1 MKNNVKRPWPWNKN
15 QQKAM
20 TKKLIT
26 YGTLGFMTMLFIVSC
41 KVGPNYVEPEDTTPV
56 EFRFTAKKTD
66 SIINFKWWEIF
77 NDPTLDTL
85 IHTALRENR
94 NLLIAASRIEQAR
107 ANFKFNKAD
116 MGPKFG
122 VQGDASVQ
130 NQLFGQPLDQNLE
143 TYGVNATLN
152 WELDFWGKFR
162 RGNEAAQAELL
173 ASFYGK
179 RAIEVALISEV
190 ATNYFQLLD
199 FQTRLEISQKTLAS
213 RDTSLQIIQARFDKG
228 YTHIIDVNQA
238 EIQKAIAQVS
248 VPTFQRQIGFAENNL
263 SILLGRNPGAIITP
277 KTLIEYKVPDTVPHG
292 IPSELLAR
300 RPDVMEAAQLYRAQN
315 ARIGVAQAMRFPAI
329 SLTGM
334 LGVGSNDLSNLL
346 SNGLGWSAGASLLGP
361 LFEWGKNVRRV
372 DIEREIARQSLFS
385 YENTVL
391 TALLEVD
398 NSLISLQT
406 LRDELAANEYKL
418 GAAENA
424 SYLSRQRYFQ
434 GVTSYLE
441 VIENQRQEFEA
452 RLSYSENYQRLLNSY
467 IGLYKSLGGGWVTE
481 AELEKYAVQLADE
494 LNVDESEID
503 RDSLYYAGQL
513 VDYYLTPEQ
522 EQQRKEQRKEL
533 NRREREMRKAS
544 RQSAN

>member
-1 MKNNVKRPWPWNKN
+1 
-15 QQKAM
+15 M

-26 YGTLGFMTMLFIVSC
+26 YGTLGLMTMLFVVSC
-41 KVGPNYVEPEDTTPV
+41 KVGPNYVEPEDTTPAD
-56 EFRFTAKKTD
+56 FRFATKKTD

-85 IHTALRENR
+85 IHVALRENK

-107 ANFKFNKAD
+107 ANYKFNKAD

-122 VQGDASVQ
+122 VQADASVQ

-143 TYGVNATLN
+143 TYGVNGTVN

-162 RGNEAAQAELL
+162 RGNEAAQAELM

-190 ATNYFQLLD
+190 AINYFQLLD
-199 FQTRLEISQKTLAS
+199 FKTRLDISEKTLAS
-213 RDTSLQIIQARFDKG
+213 RDTSLQIIQARFDEG

-238 EIQKAIAQVS
+238 EIQKAIAEVS
-248 VPTFQRQIGFAENNL
+248 VPTFRREIGFAENNL
-263 SILLGRNPGAIITP
+263 SILLGKNPGGILTP
-277 KTLIEYKVPDTVPHG
+277 KTLIEYSVPDSVPHG

-329 SLTGM
+329 SLTGA

-346 SNGLGWSAGASLLGP
+346 DNGLGWSAGASLLGP

-372 DIEREIARQSLFS
+372 DIERELARQSLFS

-418 GAAENA
+418 AAAENA

-452 RLSYSENYQRLLNSY
+452 RLSYSENYQRLLSAY

-481 AELEKYAVQLADE
+481 AELEKYALQLADE

-533 NRREREMRKAS
+533 NRKEREMRKAA